1 MLSLQQIG
9 PGIQRQLQAYSDLDG
24 PRRLIA
30 SLSDPADLAGFW
42 VTYLSKHAVGP
53 GARCLMIGSMGGVA
67 AFHVRDPAA
76 RVLVCERYAWVGH
89 IVRGVVGKTNMLRTK
104 AKAAGGEEG
113 GRPVLVSKKRPLEL
127 LEPAK
132 GVAGEGEEEMGP
144 FDAVYWL
151 DWDFSLLGTG
161 VIKLLRPL
169 RLKEELLGKGAIRP
183 MRVVVFAQ
191 GIQIVLP
198 LVSGGTGE
206 EGREEG
212 ERAERLGGLERMLW
226 EVGPARM
233 ELPTNAYR

>member
-1 MLSLQQIG
+1 ML
-9 PGIQRQLQAYSDLDG
+9 
-24 PRRLIA
+24 
-30 SLSDPADLAGFW
+30 
-42 VTYLSKHAVGP
+42 
-53 GARCLMIGSMGGVA
+53 GSMGGVA

-76 RVLVCERYAWVGH
+76 RVLVCERYAWVAH
-89 IVRGVVGKTNMLRTK
+89 IVRGVVGKTNMLRKK
-104 AKAAGGEEG
+104 ARAAGGGEG
-113 GRPVLVSKKRPLEL
+113 ERQVLVSKKRPLAL
-127 LEPAK
+127 LEPAT

-161 VIKLLRPL
+161 VIKMLRPL
-169 RLKEELLGKGAIRP
+169 RLKEKMLGKGAIRP

-198 LVSGGTGE
+198 LESGLKGE
-206 EGREEG
+206 EAREEG
-212 ERAERLGGLERMLW
+212 ERGERLGGLERMMW